1 VLSILSRAKR
11 SGFSALVFAVDT
23 MLIGLRPFDLDTA
36 SFSCFHGVRTQI
48 GLTDS
53 VFMFKSIGMEPFP
66 EGEKPDFPY
75 IAARQD
81 GLIRD
86 GDKAS
91 ADRTRGGRAFVGE
104 TLDPTEV
111 WYNPPTS

>member
-1 VLSILSRAKR
+1 
-11 SGFSALVFAVDT
+11 
-23 MLIGLRPFDLDTA
+23 
-36 SFSCFHGVRTQI
+36 
-48 GLTDS
+48 
-53 VFMFKSIGMEPFP
+53 MEPFP